1 MISNNYNVKHFF
13 QEEPY
18 VMLRKSVDNET
29 FNENDKYEGYC
40 IDLLKK
46 ISKLANFTY
55 EIKLVEDGFHGSL
68 INGKWN
74 GMIGELVEKVSF

>member
-1 MISNNYNVKHFF
+1 
-13 QEEPY
+13 
-18 VMLRKSVDNET
+18 MLRNSFNNET
-29 FNENDKYEGYC
+29 YDKNDIYEGYC

-68 INGKWN
+68 VNGKWN